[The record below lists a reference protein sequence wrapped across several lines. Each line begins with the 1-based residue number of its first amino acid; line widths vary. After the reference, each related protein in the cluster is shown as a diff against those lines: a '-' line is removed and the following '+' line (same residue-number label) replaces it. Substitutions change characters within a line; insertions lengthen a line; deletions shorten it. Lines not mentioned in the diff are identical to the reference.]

1 MMIWA
6 RTCAMV
12 GGMHRSMLDGELALI
27 ARRMRRLLARMF
39 KKTQQLRRQ
48 KPELVVLAND
58 AVWPQLHGYPY
69 GKVA

>member
-27 ARRMRRLLARMF
+27 VRRMPRLLARMF